1 MRLGFE
7 AKSAAK
13 MLNIQK
19 QRQFVTQQRQESEF
33 KLKRAQ
39 QKNEIVLNDVA
50 FDKVDEER
58 SLHKLISASA
68 LYDKNSPG
76 DKAIPKLHSLQF
88 TNEHVLYNRMRRFGC
103 LRFCVLDSGHVQ
115 GSREADFQCCVQR

>member
-19 QRQFVTQQRQESEF
+19 QKQFLIKQKQESEF
-33 KLKRAQ
+33 KLKIAQ
-39 QKNEIVLNDVA
+39 QKNEIILNDVE
-50 FDKVDEER
+50 FDEVDKEN
-58 SLHKLISASA
+58 SLKKIINASA

-76 DKAIPKLHSLQF
+76 
-88 TNEHVLYNRMRRFGC
+88 N
-103 LRFCVLDSGHVQ
+103 
-115 GSREADFQCCVQR
+115 